1 MAKSRAGKALWLS
14 KVGAFYERLKVHN
27 IGQCKMVSIR
37 KVHEEHRP
45 PFEEWLQ
52 ALNLSDSS
60 KKKLREVSD
69 KPEILL
75 VGQEMVEILHEL
87 HMDDETLQAALVYPY
102 CETHA
107 LNEEQIEQEFGL
119 GIQKLIVGVR
129 RMDAIKSLH
138 TRANSDKKSDE
149 AQIDN
154 VRRML
159 LAMVED
165 VRAVVLKLAER
176 ICALQKVKHE
186 DEETRVIVAR
196 ECANIYAPL
205 ANRLG
210 IGQLKWELEDHS
222 LRYLHPDA
230 YKQIATL
237 IDERRADRQQYIE
250 NFVGELQGILDEQQ
264 IKAKVYGRPKHIY
277 SIWKKMQQKHLGFE
291 QLYDIRAVRIIADRL
306 QDCYAALGVVHAN
319 WKHIPNE
326 FDDYI
331 ATPKPNGYQSIHT
344 VTLGAQAKT
353 IEIQIRTSQM
363 HDDAELGV
371 AAHWRYKEGS
381 TASRSAYED
390 RINWLRKILVWQEE
404 VAESGDLVEELRSQ
418 VFDDRV
424 YVFTPKGDV
433 VDLPLGSTP
442 LDFAYYI
449 HSNVGHRCNGA
460 KVSGRIVPFTYQ
472 LQTGDQIEILTGKAS
487 NPSRD
492 WMHPG
497 LGYVYSSRARAK
509 IQTYFKKQD
518 RSKNLQA
525 GKELLERELSK
536 VGIDSKD
543 SQAATARYNMPT
555 LDDLHAAIGGGDI
568 KIMQV
573 VHFLQ
578 QRNAPPAEL
587 EPRIKPRKPQSAAQQ
602 KDSIVVEGVGNLM
615 NQIAGCCQPLP
626 GESILGYITQGRG
639 VSVHR
644 QDCEQ
649 LGHLLDQHPERQIDV
664 NWASHLQAVFQT
676 KIQITSLDRSGV
688 LRDLT
693 TVLANEKVGLIGVN
707 SISDTALN
715 TARIE
720 LDLEVK
726 DISSL
731 ARTISRLMQVKGVS
745 DVSKVDH

>member
-1 MAKSRAGKALWLS
+1 
-14 KVGAFYERLKVHN
+14 
-27 IGQCKMVSIR
+27 MVSIR
-37 KVHEEHRP
+37 TVHEDQRP
-45 PFEEWLQ
+45 PFDEWL
-52 ALNLSDSS
+52 AGLNLPEAS
-60 KKKLREVSD
+60 KQKLRDVSD
-69 KPEILL
+69 TPEILL
-75 VGQEMVEILHEL
+75 IGQEMVEILHEL
-87 HMDDETLQAALVYPY
+87 HMDDETLQAALIYPY
-102 CETHA
+102 CELHK
-107 LNEEQIEQEFGL
+107 LDEDQITQQFGE
-119 GIQKLIVGVR
+119 GIKKLIVGVR

-138 TRANSDKKSDE
+138 TSANSKKKHDE

-176 ICALQKVKHE
+176 ICTLQKVKHE
-186 DEETRVIVAR
+186 DEETRVLVAR

-222 LRYLHPDA
+222 FRYLHPNT
-230 YKQIATL
+230 YKKIATL
-237 IDERRADRQQYIE
+237 LDERRSDRQQYIE
-250 NFVGELQGILDEQQ
+250 DFVGELQDVLDSQN

-277 SIWKKMQQKHLGFE
+277 SIWKKMQKKHLDFE

-306 QDCYAALGVVHAN
+306 QDCYAALGVVHAS

-331 ATPKPNGYQSIHT
+331 ATPKANGYQSIHT
-344 VTLGAQAKT
+344 VTFGKEGKT
-353 IEIQIRTSQM
+353 VEIQIRTAQM
-363 HDDAELGV
+363 HEDAELGV
-371 AAHWRYKEGS
+371 AAHWRYKEGTTS
-381 TASRSAYED
+381 SRSGYEE
-390 RINWLRKILVWQEE
+390 RINWLRRILLWQEE
-404 VAESGDLVEELRSQ
+404 VADSGDLVEELRSQ

-433 VDLPLGSTP
+433 VDLPFGSTP

-460 KVSGRIVPFTYQ
+460 KISGRIVPFTYE
-472 LQTGDQIEILTGKAS
+472 LQTGDQVEILTGKRS

-518 RSKNLQA
+518 KSKNQQA
-525 GKELLERELSK
+525 GKELLDRELGKLNIESK
-536 VGIDSKD
+536 EASD
-543 SQAATARYNMPT
+543 ATSRFNMQT
-555 LDDLHAAIGGGDI
+555 LDDLYAAIGGGDVR
-568 KIMQV
+568 IMQV

-578 QRNAPPAEL
+578 QKHAPAPEL
-587 EPRIKPRKPQSAAQQ
+587 KVRSRRPQSAKFK
-602 KDSIVVEGVGNLM
+602 KDSIVVEGVGNLL

-626 GESILGYITQGRG
+626 GELILGYITQGRG

-649 LGHLLDQHPERQIDV
+649 LNNLLEQHPERQIDV
-664 NWASHLQAVFQT
+664 NWASNLQAAFQT
-676 KIQITSLDRSGV
+676 KLHVLCDDRAGI
-688 LRDLT
+688 LRDIT
-693 TVLANEKVGLIGVN
+693 TIIANERVSLLAVN
-707 SISDTALN
+707 SISDTKLHRAK
-715 TARIE
+715 IE
-720 LDLEVK
+720 LSLEVK
-726 DISSL
+726 DLSSL
-731 ARTISRLMQVKGVS
+731 SKAMSRLQLIKGVTE
-745 DVSKVDH
+745 VLKVDK